1 MEDKVT
7 PRYLKEET
15 CSKDEPSK
23 VSGGRQCKET
33 LLTRGRSDIGRKPE
47 EE

>member
-15 CSKDEPSK
+15 CSKDVPSK
-23 VSGGRQCKET
+23 VSGGRQSKEQDVC
-33 LLTRGRSDIGRKPE
+33 GRLACIWFWSD
-47 EE
+47 

>member
-15 CSKDEPSK
+15 CSKDVPSK
-23 VSGGRQCKET
+23 VSEGRQYKHVFGF
-33 LLTRGRSDIGRKPE
+33 RVIKS
-47 EE
+47 